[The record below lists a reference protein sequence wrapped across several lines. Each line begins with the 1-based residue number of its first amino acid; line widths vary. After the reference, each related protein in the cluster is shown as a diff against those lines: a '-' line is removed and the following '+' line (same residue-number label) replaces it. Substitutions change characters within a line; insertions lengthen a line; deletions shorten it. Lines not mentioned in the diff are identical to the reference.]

1 MDARVVKKNDKSVGH
16 SSFYVEMAA
25 GVVKKDGKSVSRS
38 SFYVEMAAEAVTFR
52 PLNSKS
58 LNP

>member
-25 GVVKKDGKSVSRS
+25 
-38 SFYVEMAAEAVTFR
+38 EAFTFR
-52 PLNSKS
+52 RINFKS